1 MSAENQDA
9 LEQLKHIRSMMEQS
23 SRFISLSGWSG
34 ISAGLCALVGAG
46 FAHQAIEAY
55 YENDYLRGVAIPG
68 NLYTRL
74 WFIAVAVFIAAA
86 LTAIFFSVR
95 KSKQQGVSIWGESS
109 KRLMWN
115 TLVPMIIGGI
125 LILKMMQDNL
135 YDYVAASCLIF
146 YGLGLLNG
154 SKYTLGEVKYLGY
167 AQLLLGILCLFY
179 VRQGLL
185 FWSMGFGVCHIV
197 YGALMWLKYDRKA

>member
-1 MSAENQDA
+1 MSSENQDA

-34 ISAGLCALVGAG
+34 ISAGVCALVGAG

-55 YENDYLRGVAIPG
+55 YGNDYLRGVAIPG

-74 WFIAVAVFIAAA
+74 WFIAIAVFIAAA
-86 LTAIFFSVR
+86 VTAIFFSVR

-109 KRLMWN
+109 KRLLWN
-115 TLVPMIIGGI
+115 TLVPMVIGGV

-146 YGLGLLNG
+146 YGLGLLHG